1 MSQVMSKI
9 VEKQVEKHMDKKA
22 AAQPYAKKPVNE
34 NRRLAV
40 KVLAAAIAVA
50 LLVIAPLKL
59 NGYRNKVEKVFKNG
73 TSTQYVDSV
82 AGYIRQSVSASTDIL
97 NTAVS
102 RYGETDATKKLAAAI
117 EQLGKAEDENE
128 IMRLYEEMYAASNQ
142 VYNLYRADYK
152 KDTGKEP
159 DKSDKVYKDWDDL
172 YSYYNKDI
180 ANNKYWELESK
191 YNAARGSFPA
201 NVIGPL
207 FGIDKMPAKIG
218 S

>member
-59 NGYRNKVEKVFKNG
+59 NGYRNRVEKVFKNG

-82 AGYIRQSVSASTDIL
+82 AGYVRQSSSAATDIL
-97 NTAVS
+97 NTYVA
-102 RYGETDATKKLAAAI
+102 RYGETDATRKLVKAI
-117 EQLGKAEDENE
+117 EQLGKASDENE
-128 IMRLYEEMYAASNQ
+128 IMRLYEEMYAGANE
-142 VYNLYRADYK
+142 VYNLYRAEYK
-152 KDTGKEP
+152 RDTGKEP

-180 ANNKYWELESK
+180 ANNGYWEKAAK
-191 YNAARGSFPA
+191 YNAARESFPA

-207 FGIDKMPAKIG
+207 FGIDKMPTKIG

>member
-59 NGYRNKVEKVFKNG
+59 NGYRNRVEKVFKNG

-82 AGYIRQSVSASTDIL
+82 
-97 NTAVS
+97 
-102 RYGETDATKKLAAAI
+102 
-117 EQLGKAEDENE
+117 
-128 IMRLYEEMYAASNQ
+128 
-142 VYNLYRADYK
+142 
-152 KDTGKEP
+152 
-159 DKSDKVYKDWDDL
+159 
-172 YSYYNKDI
+172 
-180 ANNKYWELESK
+180 
-191 YNAARGSFPA
+191 
-201 NVIGPL
+201 
-207 FGIDKMPAKIG
+207 
-218 S
+218 